1 MRTNKQMVEEFCK
14 SYKAYRRAEEEKREL
29 MLKAGIVRNNVYEK
43 LAYRAD
49 AQRHIEAYEMAIKA
63 LANGKIEERCFL
75 GAPCRF
81 QTPV

>member
-1 MRTNKQMVEEFCK
+1 MSNNEAIKILQEHIATYHHQLTDGGWEQMVN
-14 SYKAYRRAEEEKREL
+14 
-29 MLKAGIVRNNVYEK
+29 AGIVRNNVYEK

-63 LANGKIEERCFL
+63 LANGEIEERCFL

>member
-1 MRTNKQMVEEFCK
+1 MSNNEAIKILQEHIATYHHQITDGGWEQMV
-14 SYKAYRRAEEEKREL
+14 
-29 MLKAGIVRNNVYEK
+29 KAGIARNNVYEK

-49 AQRHIEAYEMAIKA
+49 AQRQIEAYEMAIKA
-63 LANGKIEERCFL
+63 LANGEIVERCFL